1 MTILFSELEL
11 SVASKNKEKVSEMRL
26 HVPPQLVIDL
36 MSGHPVKLSKA
47 EEEALVLFHV
57 GGISSLTN
65 SSNKVKVKTITN
77 LVRKGLFKNMDE
89 CTRSDKSVSPGGL
102 TAFGEE
108 LHQIGV
114 KL

>member
-1 MTILFSELEL
+1 
-11 SVASKNKEKVSEMRL
+11 MRL

-77 LVRKGLFKNMDE
+77 LVRKGLFKCLDE
-89 CTRSDKSVSPGGL
+89 CTRPDGTVSPGGL

-108 LHQIGV
+108 LHQTGV